1 MDGEDPMAME
11 DQVQDGVVEVLLTKD
26 GVNKEVLDL
35 GDHFLQEGLEVQ
47 VDLVDQEWVSIIFKA
62 VLQASKVVKAHGA
75 TTAVEV
81 MNQEYQVKTRHLPER
96 KVEKVQV
103 VDSNRIKETETIIK
117 TFHLSEVDHQVEASP
132 PGIIMES

>member
-11 DQVQDGVVEVLLTKD
+11 DQVQDGVVGVLLTKD

-35 GDHFLQEGLEVQ
+35 GDRFLQEASEVQ
-47 VDLVDQEWVSIIFKA
+47 VDLVDQEWVSIISKA
-62 VLQASKVVKAHGA
+62 VLQASKEVKAHGA
-75 TTAVEV
+75 ITAVEV

>member
-1 MDGEDPMAME
+1 MAME

-35 GDHFLQEGLEVQ
+35 GDRFLQEASEVQ

-62 VLQASKVVKAHGA
+62 VLQASKVVKAHGT

-117 TFHLSEVDHQVEASP
+117 TFHLSEVDHQAEASP
-132 PGIIMES
+132 PGIITES

>member
-1 MDGEDPMAME
+1 MAME
-11 DQVQDGVVEVLLTKD
+11 DQVQDGVVGVLLTKD

-35 GDHFLQEGLEVQ
+35 GDRFLQEASEVQ
-47 VDLVDQEWVSIIFKA
+47 VDLVDQEWVSIISKA
-62 VLQASKVVKAHGA
+62 VLQASKEVKAHGA
-75 TTAVEV
+75 ITAVEV

>member
-1 MDGEDPMAME
+1 MDME

-35 GDHFLQEGLEVQ
+35 GDRFLQEASEVQ
-47 VDLVDQEWVSIIFKA
+47 VDLVDQEWVSIISKA
-62 VLQASKVVKAHGA
+62 VLQASKEVKAHGA
-75 TTAVEV
+75 ITAVEV